1 MPAYKATNN
10 RLRQL
15 LDSQN
20 LSEAELSR
28 RVEISKK
35 AMNNYVRGIRVLPLE
50 VAYAVAE
57 SFDVTIESLYD
68 WVPDT
73 SKKKK

>member
-15 LDSQN
+15 LDSQS

-28 RVEISKK
+28 RVEVSKK
-35 AMNNYVRGIRVLPLE
+35 AINNYVRGIRVLPLE
-50 VAYAVAE
+50 VAYAVAKC
-57 SFDVTIESLYD
+57 FDVSIESLYD
-68 WVPDT
+68 WEPDT
-73 SKKKK
+73 TKKKK

>member
-28 RVEISKK
+28 KVEISKK
-35 AMNNYVRGIRVLPLE
+35 AMNNYVRGIRTLPLE

-57 SFDVTIESLYD
+57 CFDVTIESLYD

-73 SKKKK
+73 SKKKN

>member
-1 MPAYKATNN
+1 MPAFKATNN

-28 RVEISKK
+28 RSKVSPK

-50 VAYAVAE
+50 VAYSVAKC
-57 SFDVTIESLYD
+57 FDVTIESLYD

-73 SKKKK
+73 SKKK

>member
-10 RLRQL
+10 RLRQF

-28 RVEISKK
+28 RVEVSKK

-50 VAYAVAE
+50 VAYAVAK